1 MDRTRVASSLAAIAA
16 VIALAGVLAYVS
28 TIVNRPP
35 VIVSWEATPAHVTR
49 EATAILRVAATDPD
63 GGRLRYEFG
72 AEKGGVQVDA
82 TRPTEARYTPPKDGA
97 TSDRVTVTVTDVRGL
112 NATATVVVAIDS
124 VASSPIEEP
133 APAPAAAPPVAMAAL
148 SPTPAPPPAVEAP
161 PPATPVPLAPDGPA
175 TRAEAPAPAPS
186 GPNHPP
192 VLEKGKKIDGVG
204 AGSVLLVAS
213 GYDPDDD
220 PIEYEWDTK
229 GCFDIISQ
237 SQFQAEVKFGYCT
250 WGIVRL
256 TWRDPRGGAA
266 FAEWTVSK

>member
-16 VIALAGVLAYVS
+16 VIACAGVLAYVS
-28 TIVNRPP
+28 TTVNRPP

-49 EATAILRVAATDPD
+49 EATAVLRVAATDPD
-63 GGRLRYEFG
+63 GGRLRYDFG
-72 AEKGGVQVDA
+72 AEKGRVQVDA
-82 TRPTEARYTPPKDGA
+82 ARPTEARYTPPADAA
-97 TSDRVTVTVTDVRGL
+97 TSDRVTVTVTDERGL
-112 NATATVVVAIDS
+112 NATATVVVGIDS
-124 VASSPIEEP
+124 VTSSPTEEP
-133 APAPAAAPPVAMAAL
+133 APSPAAAPPVAMAAL

-161 PPATPVPLAPDGPA
+161 PSPTPVPPAPDRAA
-175 TRAEAPAPAPS
+175 TRAEAPEPS
-186 GPNHPP
+186 EPNHPP

-266 FAEWTVSK
+266 FAEWTASK